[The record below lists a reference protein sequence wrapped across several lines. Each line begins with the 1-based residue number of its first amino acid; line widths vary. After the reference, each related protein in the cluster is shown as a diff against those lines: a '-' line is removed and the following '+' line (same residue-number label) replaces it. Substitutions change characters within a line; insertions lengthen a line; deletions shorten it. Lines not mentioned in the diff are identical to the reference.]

1 MNLSDEQR
9 HFYEQTLDVTRQ
21 EIADLDRQIEAELAK
36 VKEKLKELQK
46 AKKAAFQMYDAACLR
61 LGIPNDLEGT
71 DSETTH
77 E

>member
-1 MNLSDEQR
+1 MSLSDEQR

-36 VKEKLKELQK
+36 VKETLKDLQK

-61 LGIPNDLEGT
+61 LGIPNDLEGMEGE
-71 DSETTH
+71 SSQE
-77 E
+77 

>member
-1 MNLSDEQR
+1 MSLTDKQR
-9 HFYEQTLDVTRQ
+9 NFYEQTLEVTRQ
-21 EIADLDRQIEAELAK
+21 EIADLDRQIEAELAE
-36 VKEKLKELQK
+36 VKERLKDLQK

-71 DSETTH
+71 EGEPAH

>member
-1 MNLSDEQR
+1 MSLSDEQR

-36 VKEKLKELQK
+36 VKETLKDLQK
-46 AKKAAFQMYDAACLR
+46 AKKAALQMYDAACMR

-71 DSETTH
+71 EGEPTN